1 MCFSPGN
8 QILFGDFNGEKVVI
22 PGYSVS
28 LLLKLPVT
36 RIFWCSPQNAL
47 KSTSCKALPTR
58 RLILRCVFHLLQHLA
73 TSIFFYFYHS
83 NKCNMVSIVL
93 KCISLITSKLENFII
108 DVKMA
113 LNDGFIPAQCQH
125 WTQQDSS
132 RE

>member
-1 MCFSPGN
+1 
-8 QILFGDFNGEKVVI
+8 
-22 PGYSVS
+22 
-28 LLLKLPVT
+28 
-36 RIFWCSPQNAL
+36 
-47 KSTSCKALPTR
+47 
-58 RLILRCVFHLLQHLA
+58 
-73 TSIFFYFYHS
+73 
-83 NKCNMVSIVL
+83 MVSIVL